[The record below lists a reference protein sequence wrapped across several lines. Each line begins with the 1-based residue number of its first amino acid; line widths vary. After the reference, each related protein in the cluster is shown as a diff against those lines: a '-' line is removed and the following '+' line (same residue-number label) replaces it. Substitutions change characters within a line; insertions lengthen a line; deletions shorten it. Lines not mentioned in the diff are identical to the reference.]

1 LSTALAKVGGGEL
14 LPSQNY
20 GASRHEAFMPVMAI
34 KHAVERYNALLTF
47 TQEIM
52 KADKDYGK
60 VPGTDKPTLLKPGA
74 EKLCSFFGLTPKFL
88 VVKEAESWGEDGE
101 AFFYY
106 WYKCQLYR
114 GDLLIGEGEGS
125 CNSHE
130 SKYRYRWVPEAN
142 VPTHLSISKLK
153 SRGGRRTLF
162 EPNFAL
168 DKRETGGKYGKPEEH
183 WAAFD
188 AAIKAGTARRAQKDA
203 KSGKPMQG
211 WEIEVDE
218 KQYQVPNPDVA
229 DQVNT
234 IQKMAQKRAMVAA
247 TLIACNASEYYTQD
261 VEDMDTIDVPY
272 QKVEQA
278 ETLEEVKNR
287 RIAEEQEKLDRQR
300 REQSKQSHEE
310 RPPEPSQLDR
320 ALATLNSIKSIC
332 DRFAAIKGEL
342 AKVAD
347 ETVYYGI
354 LRNHGVEHSN
364 QFKSSKPAKECYREL
379 YAALEEMR
387 AKAAEEP
394 PPAPEPSVITDSDLP
409 DALWPEGRE

>member
-1 LSTALAKVGGGEL
+1 
-14 LPSQNY
+14 
-20 GASRHEAFMPVMAI
+20 
-34 KHAVERYNALLTF
+34 
-47 TQEIM
+47 
-52 KADKDYGK
+52 
-60 VPGTDKPTLLKPGA
+60 
-74 EKLCSFFGLTPKFL
+74 
-88 VVKEAESWGEDGE
+88 
-101 AFFYY
+101 
-106 WYKCQLYR
+106 
-114 GDLLIGEGEGS
+114 
-125 CNSHE
+125 
-130 SKYRYRWVPEAN
+130 
-142 VPTHLSISKLK
+142 
-153 SRGGRRTLF
+153 
-162 EPNFAL
+162 
-168 DKRETGGKYGKPEEH
+168 
-183 WAAFD
+183 
-188 AAIKAGTARRAQKDA
+188 
-203 KSGKPMQG
+203 
-211 WEIEVDE
+211 
-218 KQYQVPNPDVA
+218 
-229 DQVNT
+229 
-234 IQKMAQKRAMVAA
+234 
-247 TLIACNASEYYTQD
+247 
-261 VEDMDTIDVPY
+261 MDTIDVPY